1 MNVAIIPARSG
12 SKRIKNKNIRLFHGR
27 PIIYWTIN
35 TAIKSKLFDKVIV
48 STNSTKIAK
57 IAKNFGADIP
67 FIRSSKLADDKTSI
81 GEVMKNTLIFLKERK
96 IKINYACLL
105 YAISKFNSSVHR
117 ALKIK
122 NKRIFPNN
130 YKNVFKRSQDLEPLY
145 YDNAQ
150 FTFGKLDSW
159 LKKKHAFTAKT
170 FFVEIPSFRTQDIDT
185 LDEWKKAEIIFK
197 ILKNK

>member
-1 MNVAIIPARSG
+1 MSV
-12 SKRIKNKNIRLFHGR
+12 
-27 PIIYWTIN
+27 
-35 TAIKSKLFDKVIV
+35 
-48 STNSTKIAK
+48 
-57 IAKNFGADIP
+57 
-67 FIRSSKLADDKTSI
+67 
-81 GEVMKNTLIFLKERK
+81 
-96 IKINYACLL
+96 
-105 YAISKFNSSVHR
+105 SKFNSSVHR